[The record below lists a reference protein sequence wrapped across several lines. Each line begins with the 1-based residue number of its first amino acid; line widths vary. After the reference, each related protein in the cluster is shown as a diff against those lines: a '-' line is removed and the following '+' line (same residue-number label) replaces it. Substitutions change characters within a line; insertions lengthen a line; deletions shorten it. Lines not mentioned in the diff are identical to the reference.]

1 MFDTVD
7 MSKFHE
13 IKSCLLNTGFT
24 YDSLFNRYEK
34 CDVRVYIE
42 DEVYLLLPTK
52 TLSKKPV
59 YVYNSSTKDMTDEE
73 ILYEGLTRGANLV
86 RLDKMLEIIRGL

>member
-13 IKSCLLNTGFT
+13 VRVSLIEKSFT
-24 YDSLFNRYEK
+24 YNSLFNRYEK
-34 CDVRVYIE
+34 GDFRVYIE
-42 DEVYLLLPTK
+42 SEVYLFLSRNS
-52 TLSKKPV
+52 LSKRSN
-59 YVYNSSTKDMTDEE
+59 YVYSYSTKDMTDEE